1 MLLATRRA
9 RRLESLNW
17 LKARGANVTMLEQ
30 TRSPMTFEE
39 TPTQKVVRGV
49 LEKIPKGT
57 SAAARMLPAECYTSP
72 EFFEFERK
80 EVFARSWICVGRIEQ
95 VPNPGDCLSV
105 QPAGEPVL
113 VTRTPAGEV
122 RAMAAICRHRGQVI
136 PCAGNRKTLR
146 CPPHFSTDDLEGRLN
161 GASHLGRGETDE

>member
-1 MLLATRRA
+1 M
-9 RRLESLNW
+9 
-17 LKARGANVTMLEQ
+17 TMLEQ

-80 EVFARSWICVGRIEQ
+80 EVFARSWICVGSLLDIRSRR
-95 VPNPGDCLSV
+95 SV
-105 QPAGEPVL
+105 DRRSPHGSRRDGRTAQIGE
-113 VTRTPAGEV
+113 
-122 RAMAAICRHRGQVI
+122 IDSGQ
-136 PCAGNRKTLR
+136 A
-146 CPPHFSTDDLEGRLN
+146 
-161 GASHLGRGETDE
+161 